1 MNAACSKGCQHFIA
15 FIVGV
20 NLLAPTIV
28 AQASAR
34 PEPPDWYAGD
44 AHVHRGIGCGREH
57 EKEMLTPA
65 QLLEMMKP
73 NNLAVISVLSDIGN
87 GELKYI
93 EKDLPLMT
101 GKDNP
106 VSTPDRILH
115 WDAEWHYDP
124 DGVTFAR
131 KVIGGHLI
139 LLGLKQGGQPFAH
152 YTYPILDWAKK
163 NGAIG
168 GFAHMQYLPFA
179 FYPPPDG
186 ILDSLDCC
194 SPLEFPVETALGTS
208 SFLMEDVHGSD
219 SALEAYYKILNT
231 GFRPGLVAS
240 TDYSCNYLEPLGTLL
255 TYVQVPDGTLTYDKW
270 VDGIAK
276 GRTVVS
282 RIGHSEFLDLK
293 VNGAS
298 TPGDE
303 LNLPAKGQVKVRIEW
318 KSLKQAIG
326 RIELVQNGAVV
337 ASKTAEAGPGK
348 PAVFETAIDVRQSGW
363 LAARRMDWQN
373 GHQTHTGA
381 VFILVGG
388 QPIRASASDADFF
401 VKWIDHLI
409 QQTSP
414 GGDWSN
420 FLADERD
427 AAQSRYRE
435 ARAIFVQ
442 REQEAQSQAQ
452 TKP

>member
-1 MNAACSKGCQHFIA
+1 MLRAAKG
-15 FIVGV
+15 VET
-20 NLLAPTIV
+20 LLRLSWESICWLPRV
-28 AQASAR
+28 FAQASAR

-57 EKEMLTPA
+57 EKEMLTAA

-87 GELKYI
+87 GELKYV

-163 NGAIG
+163 NGALVASPICSICR
-168 GFAHMQYLPFA
+168 LPFTLLLTA
-179 FYPPPDG
+179 SSH
-186 ILDSLDCC
+186 SLDCC

-255 TYVQVPDGTLTYDKW
+255 TYVQVPDGKLTYDKW

-282 RIGHSEFLDLK
+282 RVGHNEFLDLK

-318 KSLKQAIG
+318 TSLKQAIG
-326 RIELVQNGAVV
+326 RIELVQNGVVV
-337 ASKTAEAGPGK
+337 ASKTAAGRSGQARCLRDRGRCPPKWMARCPQDGLAERTPDAYGRGLYPGWW
-348 PAVFETAIDVRQSGW
+348 TAD
-363 LAARRMDWQN
+363 
-373 GHQTHTGA
+373 
-381 VFILVGG
+381 
-388 QPIRASASDADFF
+388 
-401 VKWIDHLI
+401 
-409 QQTSP
+409 
-414 GGDWSN
+414 
-420 FLADERD
+420 
-427 AAQSRYRE
+427 SR
-435 ARAIFVQ
+435 Q
-442 REQEAQSQAQ
+442 RERR
-452 TKP
+452 

>member
-1 MNAACSKGCQHFIA
+1 
-15 FIVGV
+15 
-20 NLLAPTIV
+20 
-28 AQASAR
+28 
-34 PEPPDWYAGD
+34 
-44 AHVHRGIGCGREH
+44 
-57 EKEMLTPA
+57 
-65 QLLEMMKP
+65 
-73 NNLAVISVLSDIGN
+73 
-87 GELKYI
+87 
-93 EKDLPLMT
+93 MT

-106 VSTPDRILH
+106 VSTPDRIVH

-152 YTYPILDWAKK
+152 YTYPIFDWAK
-163 NGAIG
+163 NPRRHRWLCPHAV
-168 GFAHMQYLPFA
+168 FAFP

-186 ILDSLDCC
+186 LLHSLDCC

-219 SALEAYYKILNT
+219 AALQAYYKILNT

-255 TYVQVPDGTLTYDKW
+255 TYVQVPEDKLTYDKW

-282 RIGHSEFLDLK
+282 RVGHDEFLDLK

-303 LNLPAKGQVKVRIEW
+303 VNLPAKGQVRVRIEW
-318 KSLKQAIG
+318 SSLKQAVG

-337 ASKTAEAGPGK
+337 ASKTAHAGPGE
-348 PAVFETAIDVRQSGW
+348 PVVFETTVDVSKSGW
-363 LAARRMDWQN
+363 LAARRMDWQK
-373 GHQTHTGA
+373 GHQTQTGA
-381 VFILVGG
+381 VFVLVQGTTG
-388 QPIRASASDADFF
+388 
-401 VKWIDHLI
+401 
-409 QQTSP
+409 SP
-414 GGDWSN
+414 
-420 FLADERD
+420 
-427 AAQSRYRE
+427 
-435 ARAIFVQ
+435 Q
-442 REQEAQSQAQ
+442 RQRC
-452 TKP
+452 